1 MRARFVALLSTTLL
15 GLLVGT
21 ACRPKYDPNQEVKAA
36 PEGCCKYANETM
48 TQFAGCRLTHRCKE
62 DEPIW
67 LRGAVS
73 CTAEEPDRCG
83 GARCCKLQ
91 PLYGSPDGVL
101 NWDGDTKKAPDT
113 KKPDAATPPAETPPP
128 AETLPPAETPSEPA
142 PAPGT

>member
-1 MRARFVALLSTTLL
+1 MRARLAALLSATVL

-21 ACRPKYDPNQEVKAA
+21 ACRPKYDPKQEVKAA

-73 CTAEEPDRCG
+73 CTAEDPGKCG
-83 GARCCKLQ
+83 GGRCCKLQ
-91 PLYGSPDGVL
+91 PLYGTPDGVL
-101 NWDGDTKKAPDT
+101 NWDDESKKEPAE
-113 KKPDAATPPAETPPP
+113 KPVPKTPEETPPAETPP
-128 AETLPPAETPSEPA
+128 AETPPVETPPPA
-142 PAPGT
+142 M